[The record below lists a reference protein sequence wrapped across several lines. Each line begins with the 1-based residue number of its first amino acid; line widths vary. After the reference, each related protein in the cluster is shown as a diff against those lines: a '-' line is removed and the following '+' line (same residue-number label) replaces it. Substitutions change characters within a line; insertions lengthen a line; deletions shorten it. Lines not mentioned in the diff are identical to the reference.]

1 MYFSLQRMMSHQC
14 WRREFCGG
22 FGMDC
27 FEFRERA
34 IMIPPFCSASQV
46 SKSGENTSCAEK
58 KIRNLNRGRLTLT
71 ASTTVASTCSSLA
84 SPPEGRRVRLAGNQ
98 SIETMPPE
106 PITPTPTPPTTS
118 STTPSTSAPISIYL
132 HPCVIGGVKSARKA
146 SSRKKCELLDACHVS
161 Y

>member
-1 MYFSLQRMMSHQC
+1 MMMSHQR
-14 WRREFCGG
+14 WRREFCGV

-27 FEFRERA
+27 FEFRERGYYDS
-34 IMIPPFCSASQV
+34 PFLLPASQV
-46 SKSGENTSCAEK
+46 WKSGENTSCAEK

-118 STTPSTSAPISIYL
+118 STTPSTSAPISIQL

-146 SSRKKCELLDACHVS
+146 SSRKSVSFSMPCFLLTK
-161 Y
+161 